1 MKPRPENES
10 SRPAVLGVRSGAD
23 DGCTCESLAR
33 LDVLIG
39 PRRHPEAARELAD
52 EVRGACVADLLGDH
66 HHGHV
71 AFTEVTRLGIVDR
84 PLQSSGELLYDA
96 PDRLEK
102 RTLAPKPETLLLER
116 GTLTVQRGH
125 RSRVLSLRDY
135 PQIVP
140 FIESIRATLAGD
152 RVALERYFTVHLSGS
167 LAQWTLELT
176 PLDAGVAHAVQRI
189 RIDGAGDALHSVETR
204 QGDGDVSVLTV
215 GASLNP

>member
-1 MKPRPENES
+1 M
-10 SRPAVLGVRSGAD
+10 
-23 DGCTCESLAR
+23 
-33 LDVLIG
+33 I
-39 PRRHPEAARELAD
+39 AARGHAARRWFGALCVGCALLAA
-52 EVRGACVADLLGDH
+52 GAHAQAPAAALSLDQLMELLGQR

-71 AFTEVTRLGIVDR
+71 AFTEVSQLAIVDG

-125 RSRVLSLRDY
+125 RRRVLSLRDY

-152 RVALERYFTVHLSGS
+152 RAALERYFTVHLSGS
-167 LAQWTLELT
+167 LAHWTLELT
-176 PLDAGVAHAVQRI
+176 PLDAGVAHTVSRI
-189 RIDGAGDALHSVETR
+189 RIEGAGDALHTVEMR
-204 QGDGDVSVLTV
+204 QGDGDMSVLTV

>member
-1 MKPRPENES
+1 MIAGRGHAA
-10 SRPAVLGVRSGAD
+10 RRWFGALGVSCALLAAAAHAQAPAAAL
-23 DGCTCESLAR
+23 SLDQ
-33 LDVLIG
+33 LM
-39 PRRHPEAARELAD
+39 E
-52 EVRGACVADLLGDH
+52 LLGQR

-71 AFTEVTRLGIVDR
+71 AFTEVTRLAIVDR

-102 RTLAPKPETLLLER
+102 RTLAPKQETLLLER

-152 RVALERYFTVHLSGS
+152 RAALERYFTVQLSGS

-176 PLDAGVAHAVQRI
+176 PLDAGIAQAVQRI
-189 RIDGAGDALHSVETR
+189 RIEGGGDALHSVETR